1 MIFNEIY
8 IWKRELSEEIEED
21 KKEFIKEKK
30 RIAQIFDDIDADFLQ
45 NNALLNFSDSE
56 SEDEQN

>member
-30 RIAQIFDDIDADFLQ
+30 RIA
-45 NNALLNFSDSE
+45 
-56 SEDEQN
+56 